1 MVSCWKF
8 GAVTGCYD
16 IARPGCRR
24 RPRVWV
30 MWGAPLVLVGRPTDT
45 FRLLA
50 PCHSDLFT
58 DSITYIRPT
67 VVQSDKKGTL
77 DMVSSKICHYIIAWL
92 ILIVGWPLRNEY
104 MIMLDSLLLEYNNI
118 SIWIK
123 QNCLLRKAWKST
135 VCCEVRW

>member
-8 GAVTGCYD
+8 GAATGCYD

-67 VVQSDKKGTL
+67 VVQSDRKGTL
-77 DMVSSKICHYIIAWL
+77 DMVSSKICHFILGRL
-92 ILIVGWPLRNEY
+92 ILIVGHWEMNTWLCWTS
-104 MIMLDSLLLEYNNI
+104 SLLKYNNI

-123 QNCLLRKAWKST
+123 QICLLRKAWKSI
-135 VCCEVRW
+135 VCCEVKC